1 MSLKLRFKSEKSL
14 NGPRTG
20 TAYAHPSRLTF
31 KLCHIN
37 SMCTAII
44 HIRGTP
50 GRYKM
55 KMIKNGSLIKIQLIY
70 IDIQPE
76 HLDEKQPVT

>member
-1 MSLKLRFKSEKSL
+1 
-14 NGPRTG
+14 
-20 TAYAHPSRLTF
+20 
-31 KLCHIN
+31 
-37 SMCTAII
+37 MCTAII